1 MKAILAGLLW
11 VAALAVP
18 AAANAQAPAIE
29 QDYDPDPA
37 IWLIED
43 EDTRIYLF
51 GTVHVLP
58 EGFRW
63 RSPRL
68 DAIVEEADALVVES
82 TEDEMGR
89 SDPRLVKLLGSLAK
103 RPRVSERLSPENGWK
118 WLALGENLGMP
129 ADYFDRLPPLL
140 ALFGIGTSFGQER
153 SGSSPEY
160 GVETVL
166 EAEFRAAGK
175 PIASIEDGNAVLL
188 SLLEMN
194 EAVLIKELDRELS
207 QWGGGDPVA
216 IFGGSPVKRAGSDY
230 GSPLA
235 EEHAWAQGAEIDIG
249 DEGFGRT
256 GFGRAMGK
264 ILLDNRNRAWA
275 AWLEERLA
283 EPGTLLV
290 AVGAAHLAG
299 RNSVHAMLAERGLTT
314 KRVD

>member
-1 MKAILAGLLW
+1 
-11 VAALAVP
+11 
-18 AAANAQAPAIE
+18 
-29 QDYDPDPA
+29 
-37 IWLIED
+37 
-43 EDTRIYLF
+43 
-51 GTVHVLP
+51 
-58 EGFRW
+58 
-63 RSPRL
+63 
-68 DAIVEEADALVVES
+68 
-82 TEDEMGR
+82 
-89 SDPRLVKLLGSLAK
+89 
-103 RPRVSERLSPENGWK
+103 ENGWK
-118 WLALGENLGMP
+118 WLALGESLGMP

-207 QWGGGDPVA
+207 QWGGDPLA

-249 DEGFGRT
+249 DEGFGQI
-256 GFGRAMGK
+256 GRASCRQRGW
-264 ILLDNRNRAWA
+264 RA
-275 AWLEERLA
+275 
-283 EPGTLLV
+283 GQ
-290 AVGAAHLAG
+290 
-299 RNSVHAMLAERGLTT
+299 
-314 KRVD
+314 

>member
-18 AAANAQAPAIE
+18 AAADAQAPAIE

-207 QWGGGDPVA
+207 QWGGDPLA